1 MKRSNSK
8 SKAPSAFKK
17 LGAVALI
24 TATIFFVACKQ
35 TGGGGNTGGGG
46 GKPKPKHVITFSV
59 DSTTPNGTLTA
70 KVDGIDETD
79 KSPITIEQDKTITFT
94 ATPIKDYRVKEWKVD
109 STVVTGNK
117 TNIYT
122 HTVTKAT
129 TVTVSFEKIP
139 TYKVEFSVDG
149 ANGTLK
155 AKAEGVDE
163 TSTSPITVEEGKT
176 ITFTATAHT
185 GYRLKEWKLDGKTIT
200 EAGTKTE
207 YTHKV
212 SAPANITVSF
222 EKIPTYRV
230 YFEVEDGHG
239 WIKAKADGREA
250 TDISPITVEEGK
262 TVTFTAEPEGD
273 YRVNEW
279 KVYGVVKDNKTDT
292 YTHTI
297 TQDVTVKVSFK
308 RIVRYRVK
316 FDVNG
321 GKGYLRAKVDGKSI
335 NSWNEVEEGKTI
347 IFTAE
352 PDAGYKVKEW
362 KVDDVLVE
370 GNTSNTYT
378 HILTKALEVKVSL
391 ELLPPGKVTLTLDD
405 SKLNIEVQVV
415 TADGSAIAVE
425 GCTETSLASRRETTL
440 HATGTTVTLKG
451 KITELRCEYNK
462 ITDLNVQGCPS
473 LKHLDCSDNQLTEL
487 NVQGLSTLKWLSC
500 SSNKLTTLDVQGL
513 TALEYLNCWRNQLTS
528 LNVQGCISLDD
539 LQCSNNK
546 FTTLDLQGLTA
557 LQELECEENQLTSLN
572 LQDFTALQE
581 LKCGQNQLTSL
592 NLQGC
597 TALQKLI
604 CYKNQLTTLD
614 IHGFRSLK
622 ELNCHSNQLT
632 EINMQDLHDLKELQ
646 CDNNQL
652 TSINVQGLKFLKDL
666 SCSSNKFTTLNVQS
680 LPALQTLYC
689 SGNQLK
695 AQAMTEILKALP
707 SRTAGDD
714 ARAYLYTEETGVTEG
729 NCKDYTQPED
739 LKKAFDGAK
748 KKNWTLKKTKADGW
762 GEDL

>member
-1 MKRSNSK
+1 MKKSNSK
-8 SKAPSAFKK
+8 GKALGAFKK

-35 TGGGGNTGGGG
+35 TGGGGG

-59 DSTTPNGTLTA
+59 DSTTPNGTLKA

-94 ATPIKDYRVKEWKVD
+94 ATPTKDYRVKEWKVD

-122 HTVTKAT
+122 HTVTKAA

-262 TVTFTAEPEGD
+262 TVTFMAEPEGD

-405 SKLNIEVQVV
+405 SKLNIEVQAE
-415 TADGSAIAVE
+415 TADGSAITVE
-425 GCTETSLASRRETTL
+425 GCTETSLASCRETTL

-487 NVQGLSTLKWLSC
+487 NVQGLSILKWLSC

-513 TALEYLNCWRNQLTS
+513 TALEYLNCRRNQLTS

-539 LQCSNNK
+539 LKCSNNK

-557 LQELECEENQLTSLN
+557 LQELECYEN
-572 LQDFTALQE
+572 E
-581 LKCGQNQLTSL
+581 LVSL

-622 ELNCHSNQLT
+622 ELNCYSNQLT
-632 EINMQDLHDLKELQ
+632 EINMQDLHDLKELK
-646 CDNNQL
+646 CGNNQL
-652 TSINVQGLKFLKDL
+652 TALNVADLNLLEWLSFSDNQLTALNVQGLKFLKYL
-666 SCSSNKFTTLNVQS
+666 NCTSNKFTTLNVQG